1 MAESDV
7 SASAPAPAIHVSDDD
22 VKAFFSKF
30 SWEDHQSKHLKYF
43 VIPGFD
49 LEESLATDEMCRIA
63 NEHMNDFDCDHQ
75 YYSFVFFSSVLT
87 LRLCSLLSTLDKR
100 GLFNKSNKQCFSINR
115 KVIILSSNYFS
126 MLIRFNL
133 KVSQQTVLGALDVF
147 ECTTN
152 YNCIYEAPCQ

>member
-1 MAESDV
+1 M
-7 SASAPAPAIHVSDDD
+7 
-22 VKAFFSKF
+22 
-30 SWEDHQSKHLKYF
+30 LN
-43 VIPGFD
+43 
-49 LEESLATDEMCRIA
+49 RI
-63 NEHMNDFDCDHQ
+63 HMNDFDCDHQ

-100 GLFNKSNKQCFSINR
+100 GLFNNKSNKQCFSINR

-152 YNCIYEAPCQ
+152 YNCIYEAPCQQRNLSRFRTILLFCFGMPCLIRLAFLFLDGVREQY